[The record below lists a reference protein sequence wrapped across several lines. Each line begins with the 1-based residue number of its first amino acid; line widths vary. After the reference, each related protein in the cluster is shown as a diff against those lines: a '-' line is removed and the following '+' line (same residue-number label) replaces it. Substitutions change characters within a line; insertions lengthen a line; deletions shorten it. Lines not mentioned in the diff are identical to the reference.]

1 MVLISGGIKMPPSRK
16 VTELCSQKVPLPQ
29 GGSIVLSPD
38 KGTNEKKMDHNVRI
52 LYGVDEWRCP
62 F

>member
-1 MVLISGGIKMPPSRK
+1 MHPHRKM
-16 VTELCSQKVPLPQ
+16 TELCSKKVPLPQ
-29 GGSIVLSPD
+29 GESIALSPD
-38 KGTNEKKMDHNVRI
+38 KGTNEKKMDHNMRI